1 MCNTC
6 GCGYVMTPD
15 MAQAAMKG
23 AMGLGI
29 AEEERYPNGMSE
41 QYISKE
47 AQRMHERTE
56 SSYEAAREASPFK

>member
-6 GCGYVMTPD
+6 GCGHVMTPA
-15 MAQAAMKG
+15 MQQAAVKG
-23 AMGLGI
+23 SMGLGI
-29 AEEERYPNGMSE
+29 AEEERYPNGMTE

-56 SSYEAAREASPFK
+56 SSYEAAREAASYK